1 MRRLDVDLCPLWEK
15 QEKHWTEKD
24 KYVFKLLKER
34 RPHNKWGSAFKSAD
48 NYVNDQQSGWEDLY
62 DEIQEFMD
70 MKEDFPSKRGKDFDG
85 FPVHFSTSDRD
96 EMRKLLMQLPGY
108 TLILEDERDETA
120 FFVHCK
126 MWGLL

>member
-1 MRRLDVDLCPLWEK
+1 MG
-15 QEKHWTEKD
+15 
-24 KYVFKLLKER
+24 
-34 RPHNKWGSAFKSAD
+34 GSAFKSAD
-48 NYVNDQQSGWEDLY
+48 NYVNDQQSGWEDLF

-108 TLILEDERDETA
+108 TLILEDEREETA

-126 MWGLL
+126 MWGLLNGVQSVWLYFGMHAPMKRHDDD